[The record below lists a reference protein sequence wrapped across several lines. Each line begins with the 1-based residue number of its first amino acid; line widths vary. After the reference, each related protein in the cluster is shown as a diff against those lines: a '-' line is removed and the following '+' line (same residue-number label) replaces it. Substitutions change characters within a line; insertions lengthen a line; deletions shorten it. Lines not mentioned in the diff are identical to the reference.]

1 MRNFNNQIMR
11 NIIKPFEKVGE
22 LKFGMDR
29 NSINNRLNTK
39 FEPIFEKTLGGVE
52 FVTDHYDNLG
62 VMLGYFTKDFK
73 LSYVVLSDPCE
84 AIFEGED
91 LLAKTYSECLE
102 FMKQFDSD
110 IEEEEYVGFTSYKLG
125 IAIYAPNATDDPDC
139 NIEAV
144 TVGEVGYF
152 QRT

>member
-1 MRNFNNQIMR
+1 MRST
-11 NIIKPFEKVGE
+11 IKPFEKVGE

-29 NSINNRLNTK
+29 NSINNQLNTK
-39 FEPIFEKTLGGVE
+39 FEPVFEKTLGGVE

-62 VMLGYFTKDFK
+62 VMLGYFTKNFK

>member
-1 MRNFNNQIMR
+1 MR

-125 IAIYAPNATDDPDC
+125 IAIYAPNSTDDPDC

>member
-1 MRNFNNQIMR
+1 MR

-29 NSINNRLNTK
+29 NFINTSILKKNDFDSVQNKNIKYGGLSINDYFKNGLV
-39 FEPIFEKTLGGVE
+39 LGHLQ
-52 FVTDHYDNLG
+52 TH
-62 VMLGYFTKDFK
+62 
-73 LSYVVLSDPCE
+73 LSLRYVVLSDPCE

-102 FMKQFDSD
+102 FMKQFDLD

>member
-1 MRNFNNQIMR
+1 MKSLIT
-11 NIIKPFEKVGE
+11 PFVSVGS
-22 LKFGMDR
+22 LKFGTNRDI
-29 NSINNRLNTK
+29 INNTLNAEFK
-39 FEPIFEKTLGGVE
+39 AVFEKTLSGIT
-52 FVTDHYDNLG
+52 FVTDYYDDKG
-62 VMLGYFTKDFK
+62 IMLGYLQTH
-73 LSYVVLSDPCE
+73 LSLRYVVLSDPCE

>member
-1 MRNFNNQIMR
+1 MR

-29 NSINNRLNTK
+29 NFINTSIFKKNDFDSVQNKNIKYGVLSINDYFKNGL
-39 FEPIFEKTLGGVE
+39 V
-52 FVTDHYDNLG
+52 
-62 VMLGYFTKDFK
+62 LGYLQTH
-73 LSYVVLSDPCE
+73 LSLRYVVLSDPCE

-102 FMKQFDSD
+102 FMRQFDSD

>member
-1 MRNFNNQIMR
+1 MR

-29 NSINNRLNTK
+29 NSINNQLNTK
-39 FEPIFEKTLGGVE
+39 FEPVFEKTLGGVE

-62 VMLGYFTKDFK
+62 VMLGYLQTH
-73 LSYVVLSDPCE
+73 LSLRYVVLSDPCE

>member
-1 MRNFNNQIMR
+1 MRNT
-11 NIIKPFEKVGE
+11 IKPFEKVGE

-29 NSINNRLNTK
+29 NSINNQLNTK
-39 FEPIFEKTLGGVE
+39 FEPVFEKTLGGVE

-62 VMLGYFTKDFK
+62 VMLGYFTKNFK

>member
-1 MRNFNNQIMR
+1 MR

-29 NSINNRLNTK
+29 NFINTSILKKNDFDSVQNKNIKYGGLSINDYFKNGL
-39 FEPIFEKTLGGVE
+39 V
-52 FVTDHYDNLG
+52 
-62 VMLGYFTKDFK
+62 LGYLQTH
-73 LSYVVLSDPCE
+73 LSLRYVVLSDPCE

>member
-1 MRNFNNQIMR
+1 MR
-11 NIIKPFEKVGE
+11 NIIKPFEKIGE

>member
-1 MRNFNNQIMR
+1 
-11 NIIKPFEKVGE
+11 
-22 LKFGMDR
+22 MDR
-29 NSINNRLNTK
+29 NSINNQLNTK
-39 FEPIFEKTLGGVE
+39 FEPVFEKTLGGVE

-62 VMLGYFTKDFK
+62 VMLGYFTKNFK

>member
-1 MRNFNNQIMR
+1 MR

-29 NSINNRLNTK
+29 NWINNRLNNK

-144 TVGEVGYF
+144 TVGEIGYF

>member
-1 MRNFNNQIMR
+1 MR
-11 NIIKPFEKVGE
+11 NIIKPFEKAGE

-84 AIFEGED
+84 AIFEGEN

>member
-1 MRNFNNQIMR
+1 MR

-29 NSINNRLNTK
+29 NSINNQLNTK
-39 FEPIFEKTLGGVE
+39 FEPVFEKTLGGVE

-62 VMLGYFTKDFK
+62 VMLGYFTKNFK

>member
-1 MRNFNNQIMR
+1 MR

>member
-1 MRNFNNQIMR
+1 MRNT
-11 NIIKPFEKVGE
+11 IKPFEKVGE

-29 NSINNRLNTK
+29 NSINNQLNTK
-39 FEPIFEKTLGGVE
+39 FEPVFEKTLGGVE

-62 VMLGYFTKDFK
+62 VMLGYFTKNFK

-144 TVGEVGYF
+144 TVGEIGYF